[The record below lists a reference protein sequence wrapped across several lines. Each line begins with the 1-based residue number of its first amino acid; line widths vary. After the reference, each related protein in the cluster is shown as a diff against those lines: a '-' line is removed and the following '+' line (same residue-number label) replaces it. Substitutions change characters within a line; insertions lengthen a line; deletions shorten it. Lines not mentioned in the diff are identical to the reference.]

1 MVKLNFKGSNKGSI
15 AMMKNIYL
23 FCALLL
29 GNWVSFLLGA
39 SPVSAQEKP
48 TTLIESAYARATIP
62 GTSISSAY
70 MEIENKDNNT
80 IALLNVTSPA
90 SPRIEIHQHRMNDG
104 MMRMVKLN
112 SIDIPPKERVKLQ
125 PSGLHLMLFDVKK
138 PLKAQQQVELTLN
151 FSNNTSVTIPVPV
164 YSPAQER
171 TSQETMS
178 KMHEHHH

>member
-1 MVKLNFKGSNKGSI
+1 MKKLN
-15 AMMKNIYL
+15 L
-23 FCALLL
+23 FFLLL
-29 GNWVSFLLGA
+29 ICCFVSFSGKA
-39 SPVSAQEKP
+39 NSVSEK
-48 TTLIESAYARATIP
+48 ESSMVEVKQAYIRATIP
-62 GTSISSAY
+62 GTSISSSY
-70 MEIENKDNNT
+70 MEIENKFAKPVT
-80 IALLNVTSPA
+80 LLKVTSEI
-90 SPRIEIHQHRMNDG
+90 SPRIEIHQHTMVDG
-104 MMRMVKLN
+104 MMRMRKLN
-112 SIDIPPKERVKLQ
+112 SLDIKAKERVKLQ